1 MSRKPQTY
9 PALPQTIRS
18 ELDTR
23 HFTRM
28 LGLALLAHVLVVV
41 WLALVPHDDLLTVPV
56 YSLNI
61 KLGNS
66 EPLTSQPADPAAK
79 EQQQAALRDAIR
91 AVPVKEEALPPLPK
105 VDPPAPSPQVVD
117 ALDKML
123 QLDKAPAKPKTSSQS
138 AVEAVKK
145 SYDARTAPLPKADA
159 PTKYVRA
166 QGSALG
172 NSTARDAEVMAR
184 YEQMISLWIQ
194 KFKTYPEEARGQ
206 GIQGEAVLRLRITR
220 GGQVQYYSIDK
231 STGSALLD
239 RSVLAMVQRAN
250 PVPAVPD
257 DYPPGQLLEFLVPVS
272 FKLE

>member
-9 PALPQTIRS
+9 PALPQNMRS
-18 ELDTR
+18 ELDGR

-28 LGLALLAHVLVVV
+28 LGLALLAHLLVVA
-41 WLALVPHDDLLTVPV
+41 WFALMPSDNMLTVPV

-66 EPLTSQPADPAAK
+66 EPLAPQSAAAPAK
-79 EQQQAALRDAIR
+79 EQQAALRDAIS
-91 AVPVKEEALPPLPK
+91 AAPVKEGAPSPLPK
-105 VDPPAPSPQVVD
+105 VNLPAPSPQVVD
-117 ALDKML
+117 ALDRML

-138 AVEAVKK
+138 AVDAVKK
-145 SYDARTAPLPKADA
+145 SYDARTAPLPKVDA

-166 QGSALG
+166 PGSALG
-172 NSTARDAEVMAR
+172 NSTAHDAEVMAR

-239 RSVLAMVQRAN
+239 QSVLAMAQRAN